1 MVVAILGI
9 VSGMGAAMLL
19 QINRF
24 FIMSR
29 AKLDLQREARATMY
43 LITRALRQAQAS
55 TITVTRESATQP
67 FFSKITFTQYDGRV
81 VTYRQNG
88 TALEQVVGT
97 NVRQLSNS
105 LKYLAFTFPRSD
117 EMTIISV
124 SMTLQTSIYQG
135 RVKALHMASE
145 KVQVMNE

>member
-9 VSGMGAAMLL
+9 ISGMGAAMLL
-19 QINRF
+19 QVNRF

-55 TITVTRESATQP
+55 TIVLDRHSSSQP
-67 FFSKITFTQYDGRV
+67 FYSKITFTKVDGDSLV
-81 VTYRQNG
+81 FRQDG
-88 TALEQVVGT
+88 TALQMVDGV
-97 NVRQLSNS
+97 NVRTLSNN

-124 SMTLQTSIYQG
+124 SMTLQTSTYEG